1 MTKASI
7 FIRITAAVVV
17 LGLCVTTKMAGF
29 AAEPWSERTSAIGE
43 TGPMPSGLLDKPTL
57 KRLIA
62 TGEKLFTAKFT
73 TLDGAGRPEATQAIV
88 PTKPRHPARAAFA
101 RTSGPDANACSSC
114 HNDPV
119 VGGAGDF
126 TTTTFVAEGFTLSDF
141 DSTDPQFSNERGTNH
156 LMGAGLIELLAREM
170 TADLQTLRIEALRK
184 ARSDGQPITI
194 DLATKGVSFGKL
206 TTMSDGLVDLS
217 EVKGV
222 DADLVIRPFGQKGVM
237 TSLRQ
242 FTLNAM
248 NAHHGMQADERFG
261 KRWTASA
268 DFDGDK
274 KGDEL
279 HSGDI
284 SALVAWQ
291 ATRPGPIQNFAGS
304 EEWKTLAT
312 VGRELFNSIGC
323 STCHIPELPLKSLHF
338 ADPGPVDVAGTLSG
352 KQVMEHATYDLAL
365 LEWAEILPRNDKGE
379 TLVPLFGDLKRH
391 RMTDNQV
398 DALGNE
404 LLAQRFVDR
413 TTFATA
419 ELWGIGSTAP
429 YGHRNDITT
438 LDDVI
443 RAHGGD
449 ARRSRNAYVE
459 ADEKSRQS
467 IIAFLRSLKI
477 AK

>member
-1 MTKASI
+1 MRLVFAIATMFLAS
-7 FIRITAAVVV
+7 ASS
-17 LGLCVTTKMAGF
+17 L
-29 AAEPWSERTSAIGE
+29 AAEPWSEQSAAIGQ
-43 TGPMPSGLLDKPTL
+43 TGPMPSGLLDKSAL
-57 KRLIA
+57 ERLIE
-62 TGEKLFTAKFT
+62 TGEILFTAKFT
-73 TLDGAGRPEATQAIV
+73 TLDGAGRPQATQAII
-88 PTKPRHPARAAFA
+88 PTKPRHPARTAFA

-170 TADLQTLRIEALRK
+170 TEDLQTLRDQALHK
-184 ARSDGQPITI
+184 ARDGGQATTI
-194 DLATKGVSFGKL
+194 DLITKGVSFGRL
-206 TTMSDGLVDLS
+206 GAMPNGLVDLS
-217 EVKGV
+217 EVEGV

-242 FTLNAM
+242 FTINAM

-274 KGDEL
+274 KQDEL
-279 HSGDI
+279 RGGDI
-284 SALVAWQ
+284 TALVAWQ
-291 ATRPGPIQNFAGS
+291 ATRPAPVQDFGNSVRWQ
-304 EEWKTLAT
+304 ELASA
-312 VGRELFNSIGC
+312 GREVFDSLGC
-323 STCHIPELPLKSLHF
+323 NTCHIPELPLKSLDF
-338 ADPGPVDVAGTLSG
+338 ADPGPVDTAGTLSR
-352 KQVMEHATYDLAL
+352 KQVQESATYDLAL
-365 LEWAEILPRNDKGE
+365 LEWVKTLPRNDKGE
-379 TLVPLFGDLKRH
+379 TLVPLYGDLKRH
-391 RMTDNQV
+391 RMTDNQI
-398 DALGNE
+398 DGLGNE

-419 ELWGIGSTAP
+419 ELWGVGSTAP
-429 YGHRNDITT
+429 YGHRNDMTT
-438 LDDVI
+438 LDEVI
-443 RAHGGD
+443 RAHGGE
-449 ARRSRNAYVE
+449 AHSSRDAYVKI
-459 ADEKSRQS
+459 DEQSRQS